1 MTAYPEL
8 AILRALAQSNGRPF
22 TTRDAA
28 ALCGLSGPRA
38 LRRLER
44 RGLVAS
50 PPGRSLA
57 KHYRLYTPR
66 DVSDLRAQVAAMR
79 KAS

>member
-1 MTAYPEL
+1 MEL
-8 AILRALAQSNGRPF
+8 AMLETLTKIKGRPF
-22 TTRDAA
+22 STRDAA
-28 ALCGLSGPRA
+28 ALCKLSGPRA

-50 PPGRSLA
+50 PPGRSRVMG
-57 KHYRLYTPR
+57 YRLYTPE
-66 DVSDLRAQVAAMR
+66 DVSRLRAQVAAMR